1 MRIPRSRGFYIALA
15 GLALAILLLANAHLV
30 YVASGSQPDCIPHTK
45 VGSDH
50 GQLPGAYGAAKS
62 SC

>member
-15 GLALAILLLANAHLV
+15 GIALLIVLLANAHLV
-30 YVASGSQPDCIPHTK
+30 YVASNSQPDCIPHMKT
-45 VGSDH
+45 GSNDAQMSGIH
-50 GQLPGAYGAAKS
+50 SAAKS